1 MIYLLFVIITLLI
14 AIVYSIQ
21 TRIWQA
27 ETYHLE
33 KEFPIGKNKKMDGV
47 INERNKRMGA
57 MIWSM
62 FLSTILISVF
72 IAVVIF
78 GCLFVLEHFNIINF
92 LNK

>member
-1 MIYLLFVIITLLI
+1 MLYLLFIIITLLI

-62 FLSTILISVF
+62 FLGTILISVF

-78 GCLFVLEHFNIINF
+78 GILLGLDYLEIINF
-92 LNK
+92 LTQ